1 MPILLYLL
9 LFLVTPV
16 HTLASNVAENVTG
29 TVVSNDAFVYYDPE
43 LRNIMGKSRKG
54 RRLEIIAQTLDVY
67 QVVFAHKIGFIHRSL
82 VDTTPL
88 KTRADL
94 DVSLSYIS
102 FLTYQDITWK
112 GFSIGLRAARE
123 DSFLYH
129 FTGSLL
135 KAYDA
140 NVTYTAY
147 EIGAGIGYKFSTTRK
162 YQTELVLKGLFIPYL
177 EYVKDNTFNES
188 TYAYGAEVSLDN
200 YLRATENLSFF
211 LGLLLRQIQSGTMNF
226 PDPYKSEKLSFVGY
240 GINLGLFYAF

>member
-123 DSFLYH
+123 DSFLYN

-162 YQTELVLKGLFIPYL
+162 YQTELVLKGLFI
-177 EYVKDNTFNES
+177 N
-188 TYAYGAEVSLDN
+188 
-200 YLRATENLSFF
+200 
-211 LGLLLRQIQSGTMNF
+211 
-226 PDPYKSEKLSFVGY
+226 
-240 GINLGLFYAF
+240 